1 MGPCLGHPS
10 DPPGNLSGVVFGA
23 TKIQRLFTHRESSG
37 TQNHYKRLSN
47 PNLTQEFQ
55 VAFLNQFMNNSSVLE
70 KETTFKWEAIR
81 CLVGGFIGRIRMY
94 KSIGTPNFYYI
105 LMNFLGYRVLFGV
118 YKSWL
123 YTPRR
128 RRRRRR
134 ATTTL
139 GALT

>member
-1 MGPCLGHPS
+1 LKKRPL
-10 DPPGNLSGVVFGA
+10 
-23 TKIQRLFTHRESSG
+23 SSG
-37 TQNHYKRLSN
+37 R
-47 PNLTQEFQ
+47 PFG
-55 VAFLNQFMNNSSVLE
+55 V
-70 KETTFKWEAIR
+70 W
-81 CLVGGFIGRIRMY
+81 LVGALVELGCI

-128 RRRRRR
+128 RRRTTT
-134 ATTTL
+134 TTTL